1 MFQEHR
7 VSVVVPAHNEELL
20 IERVV
25 NTMPAF
31 VDHIIVVDDVSTDRT
46 AEKLAALKTVHGER
60 LVVIRHAQNQGV
72 GGAIVTGYEAA
83 LAISAEKHLVA
94 VMAGDAQMD
103 PEDLPKLLAPC
114 ARGEVDYAKG
124 NRLITGEAWQLI
136 PRTRYLGNA
145 VLSLLTKV
153 ASGYWHV
160 ADSQTGYTVVTG
172 EALAILHLRRLYPR
186 YGFPNHLLVELNNYD
201 FRVRDVPIRPVYN
214 VGEVS
219 GIRLHKV
226 IPTISWLLF
235 RCYFW
240 RMKEKYIIRDFHP
253 LIFFLVFGMLL
264 TGFSLSLG
272 AYLLYFRL
280 NYGPVSPVGAIFA
293 AVFFNS
299 GVQSILFALWMD
311 MERNKGLK
319 KRFLIV
325 FLDACKNASWNDKMV
340 PLAR

>member
-1 MFQEHR
+1 

-25 NTMPAF
+25 DSIPAF
-31 VDHIIVVDDVSTDRT
+31 VDHIIVVDDASSDSTPD
-46 AEKLAALKTVHGER
+46 KLAALKTQLGDR
-60 LVVIRHAQNQGV
+60 LLVIRHPKNQGV
-72 GGAIVTGYEAA
+72 GAAIVTGYEAA
-83 LAISAEKHLVA
+83 LRIAAQKHLVA

-103 PEDLPKLLAPC
+103 AEDLPRLLAPC

-124 NRLITGEAWQLI
+124 NRLITGEAWKLI

-145 VLSLLTKV
+145 VLSLLTKI
-153 ASGYWHV
+153 ASGYWHI
-160 ADSQTGYTVVTG
+160 ADSQTGYTVVTA
-172 EALAILHLRRLYPR
+172 EALAVLQLRRLYPR

-201 FRVRDVPIRPVYN
+201 FRVRDLPIKPVYN

-219 GIRLHKV
+219 GIRLYRV

-253 LIFFLVFGMLL
+253 LIFFLFFGILL
-264 TGFSLSLG
+264 TGGGLIFGGYL
-272 AYLLYFRL
+272 AYLRFTV
-280 NYGPVSPVGAIFA
+280 GPLSPVAAIFV
-293 AVFFNS
+293 AVCLNS

-319 KRFLIV
+319 
-325 FLDACKNASWNDKMV
+325 
-340 PLAR
+340 

>member
-1 MFQEHR
+1 MYQEHR
-7 VSVVVPAHNEELL
+7 VTVVIPAHNEELL

-25 NTMPAF
+25 DGIPPY
-31 VDHIIVVDDVSTDRT
+31 VDHVIVVDDASTDRT
-46 AEKLAALKTVHGER
+46 RER
-60 LVVIRHAQNQGV
+60 LETLKARHGDRLIVVLHPLNQGV
-72 GGAIVTGYEAA
+72 GGAIVTGYETA
-83 LAISAEKHLVA
+83 LKLSGEKHLVA

-114 ARGEVDYAKG
+114 ARGEVHYAKG
-124 NRLITGEAWQLI
+124 NRLITGEAWKII

-145 VLSLLTKV
+145 VLSLLTKI

-160 ADSQTGYTVVTG
+160 ADSQTGYTVVTA
-172 EALAILHLRRLYPR
+172 EALAVLQLHRLYPR

-201 FRVRDVPIRPVYN
+201 FKVRDVPIRPVYN
-214 VGEVS
+214 VGEIS

-253 LIFFLVFGMLL
+253 LVFFLSFGLFL
-264 TGFSLSLG
+264 TVGGGLFGL
-272 AYLLYFRL
+272 YLVYLRLYS
-280 NYGPVSPVGAIFA
+280 GPISAVGVIFDA
-293 AVFFNS
+293 FCLIV

-311 MERNKGLK
+311 MERNKDLK
-319 KRFLIV
+319 
-325 FLDACKNASWNDKMV
+325 
-340 PLAR
+340 

>member
-1 MFQEHR
+1 MFQEHL
-7 VSVVVPAHNEELL
+7 VSIVVPAHNEELL

-25 NTMPAF
+25 QGMPAF
-31 VDHIIVVDDVSTDRT
+31 VDHIIVVDDESKDRT
-46 AEKLAALKTVHGER
+46 AEILDSLKRQDGAR
-60 LVVIRHAQNQGV
+60 LHVVRHSRNQGV
-72 GGAIVTGYEAA
+72 GAAIVTGYETA
-83 LAISAEKHLVA
+83 LSIARERHLVA

-124 NRLITGEAWQLI
+124 NRLITGEAWKLI
-136 PRTRYLGNA
+136 PKTRYLGNA

-160 ADSQTGYTVVTG
+160 ADSQTGYTVIRA
-172 EALAILHLRRLYPR
+172 EALAVLHLRNLYPR

-214 VGEVS
+214 VGEIS

-253 LIFFLVFGMLL
+253 LIFFLAFGMMVGGASLL
-264 TGFSLSLG
+264 FGL
-272 AYLLYFRL
+272 YLVYLRL
-280 NYGPVSPVGAIFA
+280 TVGPISAVSALFA
-293 AVFFNS
+293 AVGFNS

-311 MERNKGLK
+311 MERNKDLK
-319 KRFLIV
+319 
-325 FLDACKNASWNDKMV
+325 
-340 PLAR
+340 

>member
-7 VSVVVPAHNEELL
+7 VSVVVPAHDEELL

-25 NTMPAF
+25 DGMPAL
-31 VDHIIVVDDVSTDRT
+31 VDHIIVVDDASKDKTP
-46 AEKLAALKTVHGER
+46 EKLIALKARHGDR
-60 LVVIRHAQNQGV
+60 LLVVRHTQNQGV
-72 GGAIVTGYEAA
+72 GAAIVSGYEAA
-83 LAISAEKHLVA
+83 LQIAREKHLVA

-103 PEDLPKLLAPC
+103 PLDLPKLLAPC

-124 NRLITGEAWQLI
+124 NRLITGEAWKII

-160 ADSQTGYTVVTG
+160 ADSQTGYTVITA
-172 EALAILHLRRLYPR
+172 EALAILQLRRLYPR

-201 FRVRDVPIRPVYN
+201 FRVRDIPIKPVYN

-253 LIFFLVFGMLL
+253 LIFFLGFGMLL
-264 TGFSLSLG
+264 AGGGLLFGL
-272 AYLLYFRL
+272 YLVYLRWL
-280 NYGPVSPVGAIFA
+280 GPVSPVSAIFVA
-293 AVFFNS
+293 MSFTS
-299 GVQSILFALWMD
+299 GVQSLLFALWMD
-311 MERNKGLK
+311 MERNKDLK
-319 KRFLIV
+319 
-325 FLDACKNASWNDKMV
+325 
-340 PLAR
+340 

>member
-1 MFQEHR
+1 LHNEHR

-25 NTMPAF
+25 DGLPSW
-31 VDHIIVVDDVSTDRT
+31 VDHVIVVDDASSDRT
-46 AEKLAALKTVHGER
+46 ADKLSGLKARHGDR
-60 LVVIRHAQNQGV
+60 LVVIRHERNSGV
-72 GGAIVTGYEAA
+72 GATIVTGYEAA
-83 LAISAEKHLVA
+83 LKISAEKHLVA

-103 PEDLPKLLAPC
+103 PDDLPKLLAPC

-124 NRLITGEAWQLI
+124 NRLNTGEAWNLI

-145 VLSLLTKV
+145 VLSLLTKI

-160 ADSQTGYTVVTG
+160 ADSQTGYTVITA
-172 EALAILHLRRLYPR
+172 EALSVLHLRRLYPR

-253 LIFFLVFGMLL
+253 LIFFLVFGLGL
-264 TGFSLSLG
+264 TALG
-272 AYLLYFRL
+272 TGLGLYLIYARITI
-280 NYGPVSPVGAIFA
+280 GPVAPVGAVFA
-293 AVFFNS
+293 AMVVIL
-299 GVQSILFALWMD
+299 GVQSLLFTLWMD
-311 MERNKGLK
+311 MERNRDLK
-319 KRFLIV
+319 
-325 FLDACKNASWNDKMV
+325 
-340 PLAR
+340 

>member
-7 VSVVVPAHNEELL
+7 VSVVIPAHNEELL

-25 NTMPAF
+25 MGIPDC
-31 VDHIIVVDDVSTDRT
+31 VDHIIVVDDTSTDGT
-46 AEKLAALKTVHGER
+46 AAKLAELKARMGER
-60 LVVIRHAQNQGV
+60 LVVVRHQKNQGV
-72 GGAIVTGYEAA
+72 GAAIVTGYETA
-83 LAISAEKHLVA
+83 LGISAEKHLVA

-124 NRLITGEAWQLI
+124 NRLISGEAWRLI

-145 VLSLLTKV
+145 VLSLLTKI

-160 ADSQTGYTVVTG
+160 ADSQTGYTVVTA
-172 EALAILHLRRLYPR
+172 EALAVLHLRQLYPR
-186 YGFPNHLLVELNNYD
+186 YGFPNHMLVELNNYD
-201 FRVRDVPIRPVYN
+201 FRVRDVPIKPVYN

-253 LIFFLVFGMLL
+253 LIFFLFFGMLL
-264 TGFSLSLG
+264 TGGSLLFA
-272 AYLLYFRL
+272 AYLVYLRL
-280 NYGPVSPVGAIFA
+280 SVGPVSAVA
-293 AVFFNS
+293 AVFATVCLNS
-299 GVQSILFALWMD
+299 GIQSILFALWMD
-311 MERNKGLK
+311 MERNKALK
-319 KRFLIV
+319 
-325 FLDACKNASWNDKMV
+325 
-340 PLAR
+340 

>member
-1 MFQEHR
+1 LHNEHR

-25 NTMPAF
+25 DGIPSW
-31 VDHIIVVDDVSTDRT
+31 VDHVIVVDDASTDRT
-46 AEKLAALKTVHGER
+46 ADKLAGLKTRHGER
-60 LVVIRHAQNQGV
+60 LVIVRHERNTGV
-72 GGAIVTGYEAA
+72 GAAIVTGYEAA
-83 LAISAEKHLVA
+83 LKISAAKHLVA

-103 PEDLPKLLAPC
+103 PADLPKLLAPC

-124 NRLITGEAWQLI
+124 NRLNTGEAWNLI

-145 VLSLLTKV
+145 VLSLLTKI

-160 ADSQTGYTVVTG
+160 ADSQTGYTVITA
-172 EALAILHLRRLYPR
+172 EALSVLHLRRLYPR

-253 LIFFLVFGMLL
+253 LIFFLAFGLGL
-264 TGFSLSLG
+264 TALG
-272 AYLLYFRL
+272 TGLGLYLMYARITI
-280 NYGPVSPVGAIFA
+280 GPVAPVGAVFA
-293 AVFFNS
+293 AMVVIL
-299 GVQSILFALWMD
+299 GVQSLLFTLWMD
-311 MERNKGLK
+311 MERNRDLK
-319 KRFLIV
+319 
-325 FLDACKNASWNDKMV
+325 
-340 PLAR
+340 